1 MTAKNR
7 IAGMP
12 IALLLASV
20 FLLSTYAKADMAATE
35 ATY

>member
-1 MTAKNR
+1 MIAKNR

-12 IALLLASV
+12 IALLLTSV
-20 FLLSTYAKADMAATE
+20 FLLSTYANADTAATE